1 MIEDILHSTENKME
15 VAVEAL
21 KRELASIR
29 TGRASPALIE
39 HVKVEYS
46 GTFLP
51 IKHIASVSVSGVSLL
66 LIQPW
71 DPTTTPNIEKALL
84 RSNLGLTPSTDG
96 NVIRLNIPPL
106 TEERRHELRK
116 LVRKRI
122 EEGKITIRGIR
133 RDATDRLRQLERDK
147 EISQDEHKR
156 TSNKIQLLT
165 DSFVDTTERIGQ
177 NKEAELM
184 EV

>member
-1 MIEDILHSTENKME
+1 MIEEILLGTEEKME
-15 VAVEAL
+15 DAVEAL

-39 HVKVEYS
+39 NVKVEYS
-46 GTFLP
+46 GSFLP
-51 IKHIASVSVSGVSLL
+51 VKHIASVSVSGANLL

-116 LVRKRI
+116 LVRKRV

-133 RDATDRLRQLERDK
+133 RDATDRLKQVERNK
-147 EISQDEHKR
+147 EISQDEQKR
-156 TSNKIQLLT
+156 ASNKIQLLT
-165 DSFVDTTERIGQ
+165 DNLINAAEQVGQ
-177 NKEAELM
+177 NKEVELM